1 MKMKNRGFTLVEI
14 ILVLAVTVLIIV
26 SSLYVYNKVKIYLA
40 AKSIVDETISVNNQY
55 ETLRN
60 KVGYAG
66 TEKLA
71 EYIDNN
77 CVDYTGQ
84 GIENYNQKCF
94 KDIGIDYTPR
104 SNFMSSYLQLHTGS
118 NGGGVQIRGVKSSEL
133 CIAIMTK
140 LFAASR
146 EDQYVQLFLGGG
158 EMSWSKKFTG
168 TENGDMANLNA
179 MGRLSTYCAYFDQG
193 SDQSAEYQPRIVIYQ

>member
-14 ILVLAVTVLIIV
+14 ILVLAITVLIIV
-26 SSLYVYNKVKIYLA
+26 SSLYLYNKVKIYLS

-60 KVGYAG
+60 KVGYSG
-66 TEKLA
+66 TEKLV
-71 EYIDNN
+71 EYINNN

-133 CIAIMTK
+133 CIAITNQ

-158 EMSWSKKFTG
+158 EVSW
-168 TENGDMANLNA
+168 
-179 MGRLSTYCAYFDQG
+179 
-193 SDQSAEYQPRIVIYQ
+193 